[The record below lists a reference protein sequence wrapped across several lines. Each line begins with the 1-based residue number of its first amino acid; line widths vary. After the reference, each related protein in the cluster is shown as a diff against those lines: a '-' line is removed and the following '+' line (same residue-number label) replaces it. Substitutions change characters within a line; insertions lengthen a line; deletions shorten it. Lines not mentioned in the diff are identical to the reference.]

1 MIISDWL
8 EVSSAR
14 RPVRVEGNVYTL
26 KSKRRFRVR
35 EKEKIRNNKE
45 KKKRG
50 KKRKEN
56 LAASS
61 LCFSPNFERVNAEF
75 EIAVDSPLHL
85 IASFKKQVER

>member
-8 EVSSAR
+8 EVSTAR

-45 KKKRG
+45 RKKGTKKK
-50 KKRKEN
+50 EN
-56 LAASS
+56 KILQ
-61 LCFSPNFERVNAEF
+61 LRVCVSVPTLSE
-75 EIAVDSPLHL
+75 
-85 IASFKKQVER
+85 

>member
-8 EVSSAR
+8 EVSTAR

-45 KKKRG
+45 KKKR
-50 KKRKEN
+50 KKKKEN
-56 LAASS
+56 KILQ
-61 LCFSPNFERVNAEF
+61 LRVCVSVPTLSE
-75 EIAVDSPLHL
+75 
-85 IASFKKQVER
+85 